1 MKNTFKVTTSSQTSS
16 IGFST
21 ASNNIT
27 VNTEQDNLIPV
38 ETSSPSVI
46 TDFGNTAR
54 DNVLKFELEN
64 EVCSKLTVAQT
75 GNTIKLTI
83 LSKTDN
89 VLGEGEFELL
99 AGTEITNIRLDSYQK
114 RLVIEK
120 STGPDMYC
128 DLSALYEDIEA
139 AKLTSANA
147 GNNIEIVTDSS
158 GNIKINARVLDQE
171 ITSFTATKVNDNTV
185 SLSILQKN
193 EVKSGGL
200 SLISSTVQKTASLSV
215 LTINGQSMLGTGDI
229 RLVTEDIINNSSY
242 KELSVLNDPKT
253 VYIYA
258 NELKTDSNGET
269 LEKGRV
275 TLETAVGGTASALGY
290 SKIKTTELDRT
301 TGEVKNIWTGG
312 EIDFVGIKKNSD
324 SD

>member
-64 EVCSKLTVAQT
+64 EVCSKLQVSRTD
-75 GNTIKLTI
+75 NTIKLTI
-83 LSKTDN
+83 LSKTNN

-158 GNIKINARVLDQE
+158 GDIKINARVLDQE

-242 KELSVLNDPKT
+242 KELNVLNEPKD
-253 VYIYA
+253 VYLYA
-258 NELKTDSNGET
+258 NDAATGD
-269 LEKGRV
+269 KGRIN
-275 TLETAVGGTASALGY
+275 LETAVGGTASALGY

-301 TGEVKNIWTGG
+301 TSEVKNI
-312 EIDFVGIKKNSD
+312 
-324 SD
+324 